1 VHQNIF
7 HDKTEKTNA
16 NDMLNTY
23 FKSICLLHQRC
34 AYYNTKSVF
43 IELTMY
49 YWINN
54 VYLLNT

>member
-49 YWINN
+49 IY
-54 VYLLNT
+54 